1 MLVIW
6 MITMPDELSKP
17 LRKRRLV
24 LCMGTDCNSRGQA
37 ESLHNKLVALLG
49 ERGPA
54 WVSRGPVR
62 WEIAACLNICGLGP
76 NLVVYPE
83 GTPYHNLDQEI
94 LDAIVR
100 KVLQEANSEGN
111 V

>member
-1 MLVIW
+1 
-6 MITMPDELSKP
+6 MPDEIAKP

-24 LCMGTDCNSRGQA
+24 LCMGTDCNSQGQA
-37 ESLHNKLVALLG
+37 EPLCNRLVELLG

-62 WEIAACLNICGLGP
+62 WEIAACLNMCEQGP

-83 GTPYHNLDQEI
+83 GIPYHH
-94 LDAIVR
+94 LDAETLGGIVR
-100 KVLQEANSEGN
+100 KCLQEANPEGS
-111 V
+111 